1 MKDNMN
7 NTKWTV
13 LEGSSKLGYAMVIGE
28 LEVGQFV
35 SVVTGLGVMV
45 REATQVI
52 PEYTTVFV
60 K

>member
-1 MKDNMN
+1 MN
-7 NTKWTV
+7 ESNKWTV
-13 LEGSSKLGYAMVIGE
+13 LEGSSKLGYAMVIGK

-35 SVVTGLGVMV
+35 SVVTGLGTSV

-52 PEYTTVFV
+52 PEYTTIFV

>member
-1 MKDNMN
+1 MN
-7 NTKWTV
+7 ENGSSKWTV
-13 LEGSSKLGYAMVIGE
+13 LEGSSKLGYAMVIGK

-35 SVVTGLGVMV
+35 SVVTCLAVTL